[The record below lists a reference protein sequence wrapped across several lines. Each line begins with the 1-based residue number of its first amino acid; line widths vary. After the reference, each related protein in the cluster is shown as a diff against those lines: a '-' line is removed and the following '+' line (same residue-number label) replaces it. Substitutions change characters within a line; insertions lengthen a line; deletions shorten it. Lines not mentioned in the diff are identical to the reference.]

1 MNDILENGVTDSHD
15 LVTYEKT
22 ILAIALSS
30 KNAVVDI
37 VTKLEAIDFSIRP
50 HVLLFEAIINLVQ
63 EQTKLPISVATL
75 TEKLKEFGTL
85 EEVGGVGYINEVL
98 VYYFNDLMVDQ
109 YIDIIFANSLSRRLT
124 RALNEI
130 NLLKA
135 NSSNNVQDLVLK
147 AQEKILSI
155 KTDIDLNDAEE
166 LKEIV
171 ERVVKNT
178 LALKDNDVELTGV
191 TTGFNEIDNLTSGLQ
206 KGDFV
211 ILAARPSMGKTAL
224 ALNLAINAAMAG
236 KSVGIFSLEMP
247 KEQLAQRILSSS
259 SLIDSKKIRT
269 GQGITPDEQT
279 RLVSMTDI
287 LGEYKITIDDTP
299 GLDILQLQS
308 KIRKM
313 KRDSDIEIC
322 FIDYLQLLSGTPN
335 KNETRQNEVSTIS
348 RYIKKIAREIGIP
361 IVCLSQLSRS
371 VESREDK
378 KPLMSD
384 LRDSGA
390 IEQDADIIM
399 FLYREEYYSKKIED
413 ANKAELIFSKH
424 RNGSTGIVKLNFDGE
439 YGRFSDENHM
449 D

>member
-1 MNDILENGVTDSHD
+1 MLEQHWICIAQILF
-15 LVTYEKT
+15 YFQ
-22 ILAIALSS
+22 ILW
-30 KNAVVDI
+30 
-37 VTKLEAIDFSIRP
+37 KLFSFLRFF
-50 HVLLFEAIINLVQ
+50 L
-63 EQTKLPISVATL
+63 
-75 TEKLKEFGTL
+75 G
-85 EEVGGVGYINEVL
+85 
-98 VYYFNDLMVDQ
+98 LM
-109 YIDIIFANSLSRRLT
+109 LHC
-124 RALNEI
+124 
-130 NLLKA
+130 
-135 NSSNNVQDLVLK
+135 
-147 AQEKILSI
+147 
-155 KTDIDLNDAEE
+155 EE
-166 LKEIV
+166 LH
-171 ERVVKNT
+171 
-178 LALKDNDVELTGV
+178 LKSFPFAESKTV
-191 TTGFNEIDNLTSGLQ
+191 S
-206 KGDFV
+206 
-211 ILAARPSMGKTAL
+211 TAL

>member
-1 MNDILENGVTDSHD
+1 
-15 LVTYEKT
+15 
-22 ILAIALSS
+22 
-30 KNAVVDI
+30 
-37 VTKLEAIDFSIRP
+37 
-50 HVLLFEAIINLVQ
+50 
-63 EQTKLPISVATL
+63 
-75 TEKLKEFGTL
+75 
-85 EEVGGVGYINEVL
+85 
-98 VYYFNDLMVDQ
+98 
-109 YIDIIFANSLSRRLT
+109 
-124 RALNEI
+124 
-130 NLLKA
+130 
-135 NSSNNVQDLVLK
+135 
-147 AQEKILSI
+147 
-155 KTDIDLNDAEE
+155 
-166 LKEIV
+166 
-171 ERVVKNT
+171 
-178 LALKDNDVELTGV
+178 
-191 TTGFNEIDNLTSGLQ
+191 
-206 KGDFV
+206 
-211 ILAARPSMGKTAL
+211 MGKTAL

-378 KPLMSD
+378 KT
-384 LRDSGA
+384 
-390 IEQDADIIM
+390 I
-399 FLYREEYYSKKIED
+399 
-413 ANKAELIFSKH
+413 NV
-424 RNGSTGIVKLNFDGE
+424 GST
-439 YGRFSDENHM
+439 
-449 D
+449 